1 MLLLKKKA
9 DETVTA
15 PDKTKATDIMNSD
28 TKDIPPIDLD
38 SLDSLLKD
46 IRTDFENKNK
56 NSNSEGSKF
65 EFLDNE

>member
-1 MLLLKKKA
+1 MKA
-9 DETVTA
+9 A
-15 PDKTKATDIMNSD
+15 DIMNSD

-46 IRTDFENKNK
+46 IRTDFENKNL
-56 NSNSEGSKF
+56 NSEGSKF

>member
-1 MLLLKKKA
+1 
-9 DETVTA
+9 
-15 PDKTKATDIMNSD
+15 MNSD

-65 EFLDNE
+65 EFLR